1 MIKEYQLQ
9 KLQNS
14 YEVTLHYK
22 GVKVRVAFVGGNVY
36 NGTKP
41 KFRTDNPFK
50 MKALEASELFKNKEV
65 VVLRVIGASLPTS
78 KAAVPAKGRASRIKP
93 MPVAA
98 PVTPANPAPEPAPEE
113 AAPVAETPVAPE
125 PSVADATEA
134 APQEGNETAPD
145 PAAPVKD
152 GMKTMEFQ
160 NPAEAILYIA
170 QTWQIQVQTEA
181 EARQTLK
188 EHGINPKIKRG

>member
-41 KFRTDNPFK
+41 KLRTDNPFK

-65 VVLRVIGASLPTS
+65 VLLRVIGASLPTG
-78 KAAVPAKGRASRIKP
+78 KAAVPAKDRASRIKP
-93 MPVAA
+93 MEAPAGKTAA
-98 PVTPANPAPEPAPEE
+98 QTSPKVEGTAAAAPEP
-113 AAPVAETPVAPE
+113 VAEAP
-125 PSVADATEA
+125 ATEPA
-134 APQEGNETAPD
+134 TETAP
-145 PAAPVKD
+145 KGD